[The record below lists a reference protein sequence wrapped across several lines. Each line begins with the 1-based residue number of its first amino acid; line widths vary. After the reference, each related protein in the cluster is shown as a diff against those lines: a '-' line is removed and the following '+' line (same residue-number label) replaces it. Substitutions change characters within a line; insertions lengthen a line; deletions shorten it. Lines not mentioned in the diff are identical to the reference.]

1 MLPLSGPNLKHIC
14 LTCPLFVGPK
24 TFWHIL
30 CLEFSSVVYQSNA
43 LALKEE
49 ELLSSAR
56 CTRTSCCWCSVSRC
70 IFMNS
75 S

>member
-49 ELLSSAR
+49 SFSPRLAALAPR
-56 CTRTSCCWCSVSRC
+56 AVGVQCHGVYL
-70 IFMNS
+70 
-75 S
+75 